1 MHPRALFHA
10 SRVCTLG
17 CAPCIQ
23 RGFIDFH
30 RDTTR
35 APLHLFP
42 SFLAANRCTHT
53 VPAAAAPPS
62 PEPPPPPLRPSRRI
76 CRRGGHGRGV
86 IPQMN
91 FSSHLGSL
99 LKQPFVRS
107 RRPRSCLRS
116 ADSCCLSLHLI
127 FNIMC
132 FNFRV

>member
-1 MHPRALFHA
+1 MHPCALVHA
-10 SRVCTLG
+10 SRVCTLV
-17 CAPCIQ
+17 CTPYIQ

-53 VPAAAAPPS
+53 VPAVAAPVSGAAAASLSQDLLLWGPR
-62 PEPPPPPLRPSRRI
+62 E
-76 CRRGGHGRGV
+76 GV

-107 RRPRSCLRS
+107 RRLRSCLRS
-116 ADSCCLSLHLI
+116 ADSCYLSLHLI